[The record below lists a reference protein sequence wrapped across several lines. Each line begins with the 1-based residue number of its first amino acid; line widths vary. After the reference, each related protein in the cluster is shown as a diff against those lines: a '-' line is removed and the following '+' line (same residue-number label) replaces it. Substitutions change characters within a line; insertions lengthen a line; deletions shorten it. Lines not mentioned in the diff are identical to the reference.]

1 MTTLP
6 VAADLALLYFASE
19 MVLGLVRRA
28 KDGASSPADRGS
40 TRVLWVVIMLS
51 MFLGFQFEFG
61 WREAGWPPQAWINV
75 AGIVVTV
82 VGLALRWYA
91 IIYLGRFFTVNVA
104 IAADHQ
110 LIDTGPYR
118 WLRHPAYTGALLAFL
133 GLGLCAQ
140 NWASLAVIVIGTT
153 AAFIYR
159 MQVEEVALTGAF
171 GERYRQYMQR
181 TWRLVPGLY

>member
-1 MTTLP
+1 LTL
-6 VAADLALLYFASE
+6 A
-19 MVLGLVRRA
+19 
-28 KDGASSPADRGS
+28 
-40 TRVLWVVIMLS
+40 
-51 MFLGFQFEFG
+51 
-61 WREAGWPPQAWINV
+61 
-75 AGIVVTV
+75 
-82 VGLALRWYA
+82 GLALRWYA

-118 WLRHPAYTGALLAFL
+118 RLRHPAYTGALLAFL
-133 GLGLCAQ
+133 GLALCAQ

-153 AAFIYR
+153 AAFSYR

-171 GERYRQYMQR
+171 GDRYRQYMQR